1 MKLNTSTF
9 FTQIA
14 GLLPAALFAAYVHA
28 GTVATTDTS
37 KVSDSSVAP
46 KEQSIY
52 DKIWGLATIY
62 KNNDNP
68 IIEELDFTG
77 RFQLD
82 YYSVN
87 SNRGDNDYFE
97 IRRFRLGED
106 SWWANRHLELKAE
119 LDTNLRSFNAKD
131 EFYYRFTDLY
141 AVLRYNDALNL
152 KVGRFQSRFGYDHSM
167 SDTQLL
173 TFERGSIDDLVYNSN
188 DYDTGV
194 AIYGKSG
201 NWFYQ
206 ASVFNLDVQK
216 EFSNF
221 NGGYGYTA
229 SLSYDFSSALNAK
242 KATWSIDY
250 FHADPNKNA
259 DAFKN
264 YRNGIATY
272 FDYKKGQ
279 LGLVTELAWLDG
291 LTSAT
296 TNGDVYGLILQPY
309 YDITDKLQVVFR
321 YQLDL
326 AEKDN
331 GVVITNRQEKT
342 VGSFTGDTLNSAY
355 LGLNYYIYGHKLK
368 LMAGE
373 QFSDLSGGT
382 GAKAGYN
389 GWTTIVGLRMYW

>member
-1 MKLNTSTF
+1 MKLATLKRRS
-9 FTQIA
+9 
-14 GLLPAALFAAYVHA
+14 LLAALIPASLLASSLAA
-28 GTVATTDTS
+28 GTINTTDT
-37 KVSDSSVAP
+37 KIGNDAAAP
-46 KEQSIY
+46 KEQSIF
-52 DKIWGLATIY
+52 DKIWGLTTIY
-62 KNNDNP
+62 KNNENP
-68 IIEELDFTG
+68 IIEELDLTG
-77 RFQLD
+77 RFQID
-82 YYSVN
+82 YFNVS
-87 SNRGDNDYFE
+87 SSRGNNDFFE

-106 SWWANRHLELKAE
+106 SWWASRHLELKAE
-119 LDTNLRSFNAKD
+119 LDTNLRSFGAPE

-141 AVLRYNDALNL
+141 AVLRYDDTLNL

-194 AIYGKSG
+194 AIFGKIG

-206 ASVFNLDVQK
+206 ASVFSLDVQK

-221 NGGYGYTA
+221 DGGQAYTT
-229 SLSYDFSSALNAK
+229 SLSYDFSQALNAK
-242 KATWSIDY
+242 KALLSLDY
-250 FHADPNKNA
+250 FHSDPNKNA

-264 YRNGIATY
+264 YRNGVAAY
-272 FDYKKGQ
+272 FDYKKGPF
-279 LGLVTELAWLDG
+279 GLVTELAWLDG
-291 LTSAT
+291 RTSAI
-296 TNGDVYGLILQPY
+296 TNGDVYGLVLQPH
-309 YDITDKLQVVFR
+309 YDITDKLQVVLR

-331 GVVITNRQEKT
+331 GVAITNRQEKT
-342 VGSFTGDTLNSAY
+342 VGTYTGDTLNSAY

-373 QFSDLSGGT
+373 QYTNLSGGA